1 MLESNLHLDFG
12 RVLYYRYTNVA
23 LKIGGS
29 VSNRTIYLK
38 GYLVYSQATTIS
50 PHSHILLY
58 NVWAY
63 TGGLRHSVGI

>member
-1 MLESNLHLDFG
+1 
-12 RVLYYRYTNVA
+12 
-23 LKIGGS
+23 
-29 VSNRTIYLK
+29 
-38 GYLVYSQATTIS
+38 LVYSQATTIS